1 MTEHELAARERVTVR
16 TVREWRQKGTGPKFR
31 KLGPGRG
38 ALVRYR
44 WVDYLAWREETVT
57 VEHGIPN
64 APAGPQLTSQED
76 VRNMCEGAPQRKH
89 RRLPPH

>member
-1 MTEHELAARERVTVR
+1 MPKLKQGLDLPGRPDAEEPDMTEHELAARERVTVR

-57 VEHGIPN
+57 SST
-64 APAGPQLTSQED
+64 AP
-76 VRNMCEGAPQRKH
+76 RM
-89 RRLPPH
+89 RRRDLK